1 MSTIEKKLFKE
12 ISVRGSQP
20 IQDYETGSKYYRGFS
35 TVNPENPN
43 PVLYDI
49 ALIKQDIINHF
60 HIRQGEKLSD
70 PTFGTIIWDIL
81 YDPLTDEV
89 EQALKNN
96 IEEII
101 DADPRIRATAI
112 VITPFE
118 SGIQIEVELEYIKY
132 NISERL
138 KLTFDQ
144 KNGLIN

>member
-1 MSTIEKKLFKE
+1 MASEEKKLYKE
-12 ISVRGSQP
+12 ITVQSNQKPRVNPTQRA
-20 IQDYETGSKYYRGFS
+20 YRGLS
-35 TVNPENPN
+35 TVNPDNTSFK
-43 PVLYDI
+43 LFDI
-49 ALIKQDIINHF
+49 ALIKQDIINLF
-60 HIRQGEKLSD
+60 HIRKGEKLED
-70 PTFGTIIWDIL
+70 PNFGTIIWDIL

-96 IEEII
+96 TQEII
-101 DADPRIRATAI
+101 DSDPRIRATAI

-144 KNGLIN
+144 NNGLLN